1 MLGILR
7 CQQLCIDIQFH
18 WIIMYYCVD
27 FPRKNSVTLFWEE
40 SGLHRISWGWHFGGH
55 CGLFGG
61 WSGWFGSN
69 PDCRITLWVQ
79 LVVYD
84 FGVSLVF
91 VCLHFVALILI
102 FRRAYWTPCLPHFT
116 GDIFAFY
123 RGDKEKTIYIYIIWL
138 YYMTSGARLRSLYN
152 CQTHHFVLLL
162 KIESIDNLGDERN
175 HMRRWWFVDTL

>member
-1 MLGILR
+1 
-7 CQQLCIDIQFH
+7 
-18 WIIMYYCVD
+18 MYYCVD

-40 SGLHRISWGWHFGGH
+40 SGPHRISWGWHFGDH

-61 WSGWFGSN
+61 WSGWSGSN
-69 PDCRITLWVQ
+69 PDCRITMWVQ
-79 LVVYD
+79 IVYD

-102 FRRAYWTPCLPHFT
+102 FAEHIGPHAYHTSQVTCLHF
-116 GDIFAFY
+116 IVAI
-123 RGDKEKTIYIYIIWL
+123 REKLYIYDYIIWQVVQGCEAC
-138 YYMTSGARLRSLYN
+138 TIVRHTN
-152 CQTHHFVLLL
+152 VLLL